1 MKLQEKEYE
10 KMFNPQTM
18 GKLKGLSQQA
28 KEKQGAKNYGGET
41 MRLASEIARAERGY
55 QDELEQLAIEVV
67 KDAYPIV
74 DKYNIKIDAKI
85 EPMSQNMAIPKG
97 EFTDQPG
104 EGEYSSEE
112 KEDMD
117 AKRRLINALTQGAGV
132 RGSRSFLLMKDYLDS
147 VDPTLVDKYGKI
159 LDVALGG
166 YDDENFIAQIL
177 AGIANDNNMPGGS
190 SLPEYDKANKQWIV
204 KARAINFPILIHEIV
219 KGIYSVIGSR
229 GWSKNKALNQASVAS
244 VDKLRNEPDD
254 LRYGKFML
262 DAISDAISKFYN
274 KSNVSDPYVRD
285 VFMAK
290 LVELPYPQL
299 RDFIQ
304 NAINGE
310 LNAGQE
316 KWAKDTLAKISL
328 KEYKINKPNTQ
339 KFKIGDKVKIISQP
353 KWKGEIGNYPVNKP
367 DEIERIDGEYVYVV
381 VIDRPGRR
389 PHMVVS
395 DWFKESELLKV
406 ELKEYKVNK
415 PNQYDDHTKELIEF
429 FKKDTLFKGFDKI
442 LINNYSKI
450 LDNTWKLYNDVYKE
464 FDIDH
469 TDKNIPQNKN
479 ELLTQSTNYTS
490 DPFYREVNK
499 FLFPYITIQLKKNGW
514 EWETNSDVFSKD
526 GKDIEIFE
534 YIKPFSDY
542 DTDPRDGSGYEFE
555 EYLDDNWSNIPLNE
569 YKINKP
575 TTYKFKVG
583 DTQHIDLFDIEDEE
597 TYTHTFKILDKRPNW
612 EAVEANP
619 VKDEYMDDTPVISED
634 EDYDNPYYLIK
645 FIKSEY
651 KGIVCW
657 LCERVI
663 D

>member
-1 MKLQEKEYE
+1 LKYADYIVVTSPALLEYSSIL
-10 KMFNPQTM
+10 KKHTYKVKVIPLSFNIGSCTYIQKTLIPDCTKKILFV
-18 GKLKGLSQQA
+18 GKLREYKGVQFLIESIVDLDV
-28 KEKQGAKNYGGET
+28 KLFIVGEGEYLNVLKT
-41 MRLASEIARAERGY
+41 
-55 QDELEQLAIEVV
+55 
-67 KDAYPIV
+67 IV

-85 EPMSQNMAIPKG
+85 EPMSQNTAIPKG

-104 EGEYSSEE
+104 EGEYSPEE

-262 DAISDAISKFYN
+262 DAISDAINKFYN

-290 LVELPYPQL
+290 LVELPYSQL

-316 KWAKDTLAKISL
+316 KWAKDTISKIS
-328 KEYKINKPNTQ
+328 
-339 KFKIGDKVKIISQP
+339 S
-353 KWKGEIGNYPVNKP
+353 
-367 DEIERIDGEYVYVV
+367 
-381 VIDRPGRR
+381 
-389 PHMVVS
+389 
-395 DWFKESELLKV
+395 
-406 ELKEYKVNK
+406 LKEYKVNK
-415 PNQYDDHTKELIEF
+415 PNSNERIGKENI
-429 FKKDTLFKGFDKI
+429 DTYGE
-442 LINNYSKI
+442 
-450 LDNTWKLYNDVYKE
+450 YNDDTNTFEVEMGSDRFIDYMDDYFE
-464 FDIDH
+464 GWNDDEDIA
-469 TDKNIPQNKN
+469 DKGHGQ
-479 ELLTQSTNYTS
+479 
-490 DPFYREVNK
+490 
-499 FLFPYITIQLKKNGW
+499 YI
-514 EWETNSDVFSKD
+514 
-526 GKDIEIFE
+526 KDIEQAVKTK
-534 YIKPFSDY
+534 Y
-542 DTDPRDGSGYEFE
+542 
-555 EYLDDNWSNIPLNE
+555 SN
-569 YKINKP
+569 Y
-575 TTYKFKVG
+575 
-583 DTQHIDLFDIEDEE
+583 TQIE
-597 TYTHTFKILDKRPNW
+597 
-612 EAVEANP
+612 
-619 VKDEYMDDTPVISED
+619 
-634 EDYDNPYYLIK
+634 LI
-645 FIKSEY
+645 
-651 KGIVCW
+651 
-657 LCERVI
+657 
-663 D
+663 

>member
-28 KEKQGAKNYGGET
+28 KEKQGAKNYAGET

-85 EPMSQNMAIPKG
+85 EPMSQNTAIPKG

-104 EGEYSSEE
+104 EGEYSPEE

-219 KGIYSVIGSR
+219 KGIYSVIGSK

-304 NAINGE
+304 NAINDE
-310 LNAGQE
+310 LSAGQE
-316 KWAKDTLAKISL
+316 KWAKDTLAKIS
-328 KEYKINKPNTQ
+328 
-339 KFKIGDKVKIISQP
+339 S
-353 KWKGEIGNYPVNKP
+353 
-367 DEIERIDGEYVYVV
+367 
-381 VIDRPGRR
+381 
-389 PHMVVS
+389 
-395 DWFKESELLKV
+395 
-406 ELKEYKVNK
+406 LKEYKVNNPK
-415 PNQYDDHTKELIEF
+415 DPHAKIRKSLLKIENAIKNDFPDLVDEEEVETGTEEWIDLLNTAARALEL
-429 FKKDTLFKGFDKI
+429 
-442 LINNYSKI
+442 
-450 LDNTWKLYNDVYKE
+450 
-464 FDIDH
+464 DIDG
-469 TDKNIPQNKN
+469 D
-479 ELLTQSTNYTS
+479 
-490 DPFYREVNK
+490 
-499 FLFPYITIQLKKNGW
+499 
-514 EWETNSDVFSKD
+514 
-526 GKDIEIFE
+526 
-534 YIKPFSDY
+534 
-542 DTDPRDGSGYEFE
+542 E
-555 EYLDDNWSNIPLNE
+555 ENT
-569 YKINKP
+569 INKVYP
-575 TTYKFKVG
+575 LLEIV
-583 DTQHIDLFDIEDEE
+583 LEE
-597 TYTHTFKILDKRPNW
+597 
-612 EAVEANP
+612 
-619 VKDEYMDDTPVISED
+619 M
-634 EDYDNPYYLIK
+634 
-645 FIKSEY
+645 
-651 KGIVCW
+651 GIV
-657 LCERVI
+657 I
-663 D
+663 I

>member
-28 KEKQGAKNYGGET
+28 REKQGAKNYGSET
-41 MRLASEIARAERGY
+41 GRLASEIARAERGY

-85 EPMSQNMAIPKG
+85 EPMSQNTAIPKG

-104 EGEYSSEE
+104 EGEYSPEE

-262 DAISDAISKFYN
+262 DAISDAINKFYN

-316 KWAKDTLAKISL
+316 KWAKDTLAKIS
-328 KEYKINKPNTQ
+328 
-339 KFKIGDKVKIISQP
+339 S
-353 KWKGEIGNYPVNKP
+353 
-367 DEIERIDGEYVYVV
+367 
-381 VIDRPGRR
+381 
-389 PHMVVS
+389 
-395 DWFKESELLKV
+395 
-406 ELKEYKVNK
+406 LKEYKVNK

-542 DTDPRDGSGYEFE
+542 DTSPREGSGYEFE
-555 EYLDDNWSNIPLNE
+555 EYLDDNWSNI
-569 YKINKP
+569 
-575 TTYKFKVG
+575 
-583 DTQHIDLFDIEDEE
+583 Q
-597 TYTHTFKILDKRPNW
+597 
-612 EAVEANP
+612 
-619 VKDEYMDDTPVISED
+619 
-634 EDYDNPYYLIK
+634 
-645 FIKSEY
+645 
-651 KGIVCW
+651 
-657 LCERVI
+657 
-663 D
+663 

>member
-28 KEKQGAKNYGGET
+28 KEKQGAKNYAGET

-85 EPMSQNMAIPKG
+85 EPMSQNTAIPKG

-104 EGEYSSEE
+104 EGEYSPEE

-190 SLPEYDKANKQWIV
+190 SLPVYDKANKQWIV

-304 NAINGE
+304 NAINDE
-310 LNAGQE
+310 LSAGQE
-316 KWAKDTLAKISL
+316 KWAKDTISKISSL
-328 KEYKINKPNTQ
+328 KEYKINKPSEPWEQYGSYKKELEDSYDEFEINSWEDLMAENDGW
-339 KFKIGDKVKIISQP
+339 GDMVPDFGKEIFLKTGLEL
-353 KWKGEIGNYPVNKP
+353 KGEAWEALDTYCQYLSHLFIIKYS
-367 DEIERIDGEYVYVV
+367 IEKGLIDKDNPKYQ
-381 VIDRPGRR
+381 
-389 PHMVVS
+389 
-395 DWFKESELLKV
+395 K
-406 ELKEYKVNK
+406 ELKNK
-415 PNQYDDHTKELIEF
+415 SENAYYFREKWQQY
-429 FKKDTLFKGFDKI
+429 
-442 LINNYSKI
+442 NS
-450 LDNTWKLYNDVYKE
+450 
-464 FDIDH
+464 
-469 TDKNIPQNKN
+469 
-479 ELLTQSTNYTS
+479 S
-490 DPFYREVNK
+490 
-499 FLFPYITIQLKKNGW
+499 LK
-514 EWETNSDVFSKD
+514 
-526 GKDIEIFE
+526 
-534 YIKPFSDY
+534 
-542 DTDPRDGSGYEFE
+542 
-555 EYLDDNWSNIPLNE
+555 E

-575 TTYKFKVG
+575 GPHYIIVYNDGTDEIYNLHHFIAPTYQKFKEE
-583 DTQHIDLFDIEDEE
+583 FEDMFNQ
-597 TYTHTFKILDKRPNW
+597 YTFKREIDSKLYLICKD
-612 EAVEANP
+612 
-619 VKDEYMDDTPVISED
+619 KDEYNDIVNMIERDDSDLEELED
-634 EDYDNPYYLIK
+634 DFKPADETIWKIWPKPKHL
-645 FIKSEY
+645 
-651 KGIVCW
+651 
-657 LCERVI
+657 
-663 D
+663 

>member
-10 KMFNPQTM
+10 KMFTPQTM

-28 KEKQGAKNYGGET
+28 REKQGAKNYGGET

-55 QDELEQLAIEVV
+55 QDELEQLAVEVV

-85 EPMSQNMAIPKG
+85 EPMSQNTAIPRG
-97 EFTDQPG
+97 EFQDKPG
-104 EGEYSSEE
+104 EQGYSPEE

-219 KGIYSVIGSR
+219 KGIYSVIGSK

-304 NAINGE
+304 NAINDE
-310 LNAGQE
+310 LSAGQE
-316 KWAKDTLAKISL
+316 KWAKDTINKIS
-328 KEYKINKPNTQ
+328 
-339 KFKIGDKVKIISQP
+339 S
-353 KWKGEIGNYPVNKP
+353 
-367 DEIERIDGEYVYVV
+367 
-381 VIDRPGRR
+381 
-389 PHMVVS
+389 
-395 DWFKESELLKV
+395 
-406 ELKEYKVNK
+406 LKEYKVNK
-415 PNQYDDHTKELIEF
+415 PGPHYIIVYNDGTDEIYNLHHFIAPTYQKFKEEFEDMFNQYT
-429 FKKDTLFKGFDKI
+429 FKREID
-442 LINNYSKI
+442 S
-450 LDNTWKLYNDVYKE
+450 KLYL
-464 FDIDH
+464 IC
-469 TDKNIPQNKN
+469 
-479 ELLTQSTNYTS
+479 
-490 DPFYREVNK
+490 
-499 FLFPYITIQLKKNGW
+499 
-514 EWETNSDVFSKD
+514 KD
-526 GKDIEIFE
+526 
-534 YIKPFSDY
+534 
-542 DTDPRDGSGYEFE
+542 
-555 EYLDDNWSNIPLNE
+555 
-569 YKINKP
+569 
-575 TTYKFKVG
+575 
-583 DTQHIDLFDIEDEE
+583 
-597 TYTHTFKILDKRPNW
+597 
-612 EAVEANP
+612 
-619 VKDEYMDDTPVISED
+619 KDEYNDIVNMIERDDSDLEELDD
-634 EDYDNPYYLIK
+634 EFKPADETIWKIWPKPKHL
-645 FIKSEY
+645 
-651 KGIVCW
+651 
-657 LCERVI
+657 
-663 D
+663 

>member
-28 KEKQGAKNYGGET
+28 KEKQGAKNYAGET

-85 EPMSQNMAIPKG
+85 EPMSQNTAIPKG

-104 EGEYSSEE
+104 EQGYSPEE

-190 SLPEYDKANKQWIV
+190 SLPEYDKVNKQWIV

-219 KGIYSVIGSR
+219 KGIYSVIGSK

-304 NAINGE
+304 NAINDE
-310 LNAGQE
+310 LSAGQE
-316 KWAKDTLAKISL
+316 KWAKDTISKISSL
-328 KEYKINKPNTQ
+328 KEYKINKPN
-339 KFKIGDKVKIISQP
+339 
-353 KWKGEIGNYPVNKP
+353 
-367 DEIERIDGEYVYVV
+367 
-381 VIDRPGRR
+381 
-389 PHMVVS
+389 
-395 DWFKESELLKV
+395 
-406 ELKEYKVNK
+406 
-415 PNQYDDHTKELIEF
+415 QYDDYTKKLIEF
-429 FKKDTLFKGFDKI
+429 FRTDALFKGFNNI

-450 LDNTWKLYNDVYKE
+450 LDNVWEWYKE
-464 FDIDH
+464 YDDEDAEDNEDI
-469 TDKNIPQNKN
+469 KVPQNKN
-479 ELLTQSTNYTS
+479 ELLIKPTGGTTDS
-490 DPFYREVNK
+490 FYRVVNN
-499 FLFPYITIQLKKNGW
+499 FLFPYMAVYLKKKDWDW
-514 EWETNSDVFSKD
+514 EERTEFSKN
-526 GKDIEIFE
+526 GKTVDMFD
-534 YIKPFSDY
+534 YIKPFDAYAADGLSPFEDY
-542 DTDPRDGSGYEFE
+542 ESIEMSWNDFIRYIK
-555 EYLDDNWSNIPLNE
+555 DNWSNIPLNE
-569 YKINKP
+569 YKVNKP
-575 TTYKFKVG
+575 NSNERIGK
-583 DTQHIDLFDIEDEE
+583 DDIDEYGEYDEA
-597 TYTHTFKILDKRPNW
+597 TNTF
-612 EAVEANP
+612 EVEMGS
-619 VKDEYMDDTPVISED
+619 DRFIDYMDDYFEGWNDD
-634 EDYDNPYYLIK
+634 EDIADKGHGQYIKDIEQAVKTKYSNYTQIELI
-645 FIKSEY
+645 
-651 KGIVCW
+651 
-657 LCERVI
+657 
-663 D
+663 

>member
-1 MKLQEKEYE
+1 
-10 KMFNPQTM
+10 MFNPQTM

-41 MRLASEIARAERGY
+41 RRLAGEIARAERGY
-55 QDELEQLAIEVV
+55 EDELEQLAVEII
-67 KDAYPIV
+67 KDTYPIV

-85 EPMSQNMAIPKG
+85 EPMSQNTAIPRG
-97 EFTDQPG
+97 EFQDKPG
-104 EGEYSSEE
+104 EQGYSPEE

-132 RGSRSFLLMKDYLDS
+132 RGSRSFVVMKDYLDS
-147 VDPTLVDKYGKI
+147 IDKSLVDKYGKI

-190 SLPEYDKANKQWIV
+190 SLPVYDKANKQWIV

-262 DAISDAISKFYN
+262 DAISDAINKFYN

-304 NAINGE
+304 NAINDE

-316 KWAKDTLAKISL
+316 KWAKDTISKISSL
-328 KEYKINKPNTQ
+328 KEYKINT
-339 KFKIGDKVKIISQP
+339 
-353 KWKGEIGNYPVNKP
+353 
-367 DEIERIDGEYVYVV
+367 
-381 VIDRPGRR
+381 
-389 PHMVVS
+389 
-395 DWFKESELLKV
+395 
-406 ELKEYKVNK
+406 
-415 PNQYDDHTKELIEF
+415 PNQYDGYTEELIEF

-479 ELLTQSTNYTS
+479 ELLTQYVDYTF
-490 DPFYREVNK
+490 DPFYLEVNR
-499 FLFPYITIQLKKNGW
+499 FLFPYITIHLKKKGW
-514 EWETNSDVFSKD
+514 NWDDGEFSKND
-526 GKDIEIFE
+526 QGFDIFDYIEPFWFDTDVRDRSFEDLEE
-534 YIKPFSDY
+534 YI
-542 DTDPRDGSGYEFE
+542 R
-555 EYLDDNWSNIPLNE
+555 DNWSNIPLKE
-569 YKINKP
+569 YKVNKP
-575 TTYKFKVG
+575 GPHYIIVHNDGTDEIYNLHHFIAPTYQKFKEE
-583 DTQHIDLFDIEDEE
+583 FEDMFNQ
-597 TYTHTFKILDKRPNW
+597 YTFKREIDSKLYLICKD
-612 EAVEANP
+612 
-619 VKDEYMDDTPVISED
+619 KDEYNNIVNMIERDDSDLEELED
-634 EDYDNPYYLIK
+634 DFKPADETIWKIWPKPKHL
-645 FIKSEY
+645 
-651 KGIVCW
+651 
-657 LCERVI
+657 
-663 D
+663 

>member
-28 KEKQGAKNYGGET
+28 KEKQGAKNYAGET

-97 EFTDQPG
+97 EFTDKPG
-104 EGEYSSEE
+104 EGGYSPEE

-219 KGIYSVIGSR
+219 KGIYSVIGSK

-316 KWAKDTLAKISL
+316 KWAKDTLAKISSL
-328 KEYKINKPNTQ
+328 KEYKINN
-339 KFKIGDKVKIISQP
+339 
-353 KWKGEIGNYPVNKP
+353 
-367 DEIERIDGEYVYVV
+367 
-381 VIDRPGRR
+381 
-389 PHMVVS
+389 
-395 DWFKESELLKV
+395 
-406 ELKEYKVNK
+406 

-442 LINNYSKI
+442 LTQNYSKI
-450 LDNTWKLYNDVYKE
+450 LDSVWEWYKDGYKE
-464 FDIDH
+464 YEDEDAEDDEDIEV
-469 TDKNIPQNKN
+469 PQNKN
-479 ELLTQSTNYTS
+479 ELLTKPTGGTTDS
-490 DPFYREVNK
+490 FYRVVND
-499 FLFPYITIQLKKNGW
+499 FLFPYMVVYLKKKDWDW
-514 EWETNSDVFSKD
+514 EEDTEFSKN
-526 GKDIEIFE
+526 GKIVDMFD
-534 YIKPFSDY
+534 YIKPFEEY
-542 DTDPRDGSGYEFE
+542 DTSPREGSWSSFI

>member
-28 KEKQGAKNYGGET
+28 KEKQGAKKYGGET
-41 MRLASEIARAERGY
+41 MRLAGEIARAERGY
-55 QDELEQLAIEVV
+55 EDELEQLAVEII
-67 KDAYPIV
+67 KDTYPIV

-85 EPMSQNMAIPKG
+85 EPMSQNTAIPRG
-97 EFTDQPG
+97 EFQDKPG
-104 EGEYSSEE
+104 EQGYSPEE

-132 RGSRSFLLMKDYLDS
+132 RGSRSFVVMKDYLDS
-147 VDPTLVDKYGKI
+147 IDKSLVDKYGKI

-190 SLPEYDKANKQWIV
+190 SLPVYDKANKQWIV

-290 LVELPYPQL
+290 LVELPYSQL

-316 KWAKDTLAKISL
+316 KWAKDTISKIS
-328 KEYKINKPNTQ
+328 
-339 KFKIGDKVKIISQP
+339 S
-353 KWKGEIGNYPVNKP
+353 
-367 DEIERIDGEYVYVV
+367 
-381 VIDRPGRR
+381 
-389 PHMVVS
+389 
-395 DWFKESELLKV
+395 
-406 ELKEYKVNK
+406 LKEYKVNK
-415 PNQYDDHTKELIEF
+415 PGPHYIIVYNDGTDEIYNLHHFIAPTYQKFREEFEDMFNQYT
-429 FKKDTLFKGFDKI
+429 FKREID
-442 LINNYSKI
+442 S
-450 LDNTWKLYNDVYKE
+450 KLYL
-464 FDIDH
+464 IC
-469 TDKNIPQNKN
+469 
-479 ELLTQSTNYTS
+479 
-490 DPFYREVNK
+490 
-499 FLFPYITIQLKKNGW
+499 
-514 EWETNSDVFSKD
+514 KD
-526 GKDIEIFE
+526 
-534 YIKPFSDY
+534 
-542 DTDPRDGSGYEFE
+542 
-555 EYLDDNWSNIPLNE
+555 
-569 YKINKP
+569 
-575 TTYKFKVG
+575 
-583 DTQHIDLFDIEDEE
+583 
-597 TYTHTFKILDKRPNW
+597 
-612 EAVEANP
+612 
-619 VKDEYMDDTPVISED
+619 KDEYNDIVNMIERDDSDLEAYQYAFKPAD
-634 EDYDNPYYLIK
+634 ETIWKIWPKPKHL
-645 FIKSEY
+645 
-651 KGIVCW
+651 
-657 LCERVI
+657 
-663 D
+663 

>member
-28 KEKQGAKNYGGET
+28 KEKQGAKNYAGET

-85 EPMSQNMAIPKG
+85 EPMSQNTAIPKG

-104 EGEYSSEE
+104 EGEYSPEE

-190 SLPEYDKANKQWIV
+190 SLPVYDKANKQWIV

-304 NAINGE
+304 NAINDE
-310 LNAGQE
+310 LSVGQE
-316 KWAKDTLAKISL
+316 KWAKDTLSKIS
-328 KEYKINKPNTQ
+328 NK
-339 KFKIGDKVKIISQP
+339 
-353 KWKGEIGNYPVNKP
+353 
-367 DEIERIDGEYVYVV
+367 
-381 VIDRPGRR
+381 
-389 PHMVVS
+389 
-395 DWFKESELLKV
+395 
-406 ELKEYKVNK
+406 
-415 PNQYDDHTKELIEF
+415 
-429 FKKDTLFKGFDKI
+429 
-442 LINNYSKI
+442 
-450 LDNTWKLYNDVYKE
+450 
-464 FDIDH
+464 
-469 TDKNIPQNKN
+469 
-479 ELLTQSTNYTS
+479 
-490 DPFYREVNK
+490 
-499 FLFPYITIQLKKNGW
+499 
-514 EWETNSDVFSKD
+514 
-526 GKDIEIFE
+526 
-534 YIKPFSDY
+534 
-542 DTDPRDGSGYEFE
+542 
-555 EYLDDNWSNIPLNE
+555 
-569 YKINKP
+569 
-575 TTYKFKVG
+575 
-583 DTQHIDLFDIEDEE
+583 
-597 TYTHTFKILDKRPNW
+597 
-612 EAVEANP
+612 
-619 VKDEYMDDTPVISED
+619 
-634 EDYDNPYYLIK
+634 
-645 FIKSEY
+645 
-651 KGIVCW
+651 
-657 LCERVI
+657 
-663 D
+663 